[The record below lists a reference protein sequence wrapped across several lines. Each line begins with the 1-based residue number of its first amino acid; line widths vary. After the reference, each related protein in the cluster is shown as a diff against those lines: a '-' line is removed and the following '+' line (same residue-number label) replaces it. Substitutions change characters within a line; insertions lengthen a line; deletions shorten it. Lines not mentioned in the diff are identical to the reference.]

1 MIPVPAE
8 AGRNINIVAGII
20 EYKPIPHILKNPAHA
35 VYPNSKLLFIRLLC
49 FYLFINSV
57 RIIFQKSR

>member
-20 EYKPIPHILKNPAHA
+20 EYKPIPHILKNP
-35 VYPNSKLLFIRLLC
+35 VINTVQLGDLLF
-49 FYLFINSV
+49 N
-57 RIIFQKSR
+57 